1 MSVKVEDIRQ
11 SKKFLENKKMS
22 IKVIKPKLF
31 ALASKQVNKSFDDTL
46 KEIARK
52 YGEAT
57 SSNQK

>member
-1 MSVKVEDIRQ
+1 
-11 SKKFLENKKMS
+11 MS